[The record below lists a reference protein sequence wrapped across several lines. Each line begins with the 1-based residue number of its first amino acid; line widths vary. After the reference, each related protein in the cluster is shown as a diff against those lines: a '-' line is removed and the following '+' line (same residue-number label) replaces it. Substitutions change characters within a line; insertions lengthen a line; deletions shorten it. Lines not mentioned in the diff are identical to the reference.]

1 MLAPMSGDI
10 ETRLFVEDALS
21 QGAVI
26 GLDHAR
32 AHYLRAVLRL
42 ERGAGI
48 ALFNGRDGVWFSRIE
63 GLGKGWAS
71 LIVERLLQTQRPEP
85 DLWLCF
91 APIKRAR
98 LDFLTEKASELGA
111 SRLVPVMT
119 RHTVVTRVNRERL
132 AANAREAAEQCE
144 RLSVPEV
151 AEPVDLGRLID
162 GWFLGRKLY
171 VCAESGAARPLGDVL
186 IDERQRLGNR
196 PPAPAAFL
204 TGPEGGFAEQE
215 LDLLARQSFVVPVG
229 LGPRILRADTAGLM
243 ALSCWQALLGDAKE
257 RPPAERALAGRDS
270 FQALPDEE

>member
-1 MLAPMSGDI
+1 MAGDI
-10 ETRLFVEDALS
+10 VTRLYVEDALNE
-21 QGAVI
+21 GAVI

-42 ERGAGI
+42 QRGAGV
-48 ALFNGRDGVWFSRIE
+48 ALFNGRDGAWHARIE

-71 LIVERLLQTQRPEP
+71 LVVERLLAPQRPEP

-98 LDFLTEKASELGA
+98 LDFLAEKASELGA

-119 RHTVVTRVNRERL
+119 RHTAVSRVNRERL

-151 AEPVDLGRLID
+151 AEAVDLGRLID
-162 GWFLGRKLY
+162 GWFLGRRLY
-171 VCAESGAARPLGDVL
+171 LCAESGEARPLAEVLLAERRRQGD
-186 IDERQRLGNR
+186 G

-204 TGPEGGFAEQE
+204 TGPEGGFAAVE
-215 LDLLARQSFVVPVG
+215 LDLLVRQAFVTPVG

-257 RPPAERALAGRDS
+257 RPPAERALPGRES
-270 FQALPDEE
+270 FQPLPADD